1 MRSSRELVWDDSRVA
16 DTSMAD
22 SRSRSLA
29 AESEDIGLWG
39 GGRFGWSTDAPLSPP
54 SSSMCSS
61 RPAGKEKR
69 GEAQADEWDR
79 LRKGEATGVTEEETG
94 G

>member
-1 MRSSRELVWDDSRVA
+1 MVA
-16 DTSMAD
+16 ETSMTE

-29 AESEDIGLWG
+29 AEREDIGLWG
-39 GGRFGWSTDAPLSPP
+39 VRRFGWGIEMPPSPP

-61 RPAGKEKR
+61 RPEGREKR
-69 GEAQADEWDR
+69 GEAQVDGCDR
-79 LRKGEATGVTEEETG
+79 LGKGEATGVTEEETG

>member
-1 MRSSRELVWDDSRVA
+1 MVWDDSMVA
-16 DTSMAD
+16 ETSMTE

-39 GGRFGWSTDAPLSPP
+39 GRRLRWGIDMPPSPP

-61 RPAGKEKR
+61 NPAGKEKR
-69 GEAQADEWDR
+69 GEAQADGWDR